1 MRGQEK
7 LKRFKIPLFWQEYGY
22 VCVEAASEE
31 AAIEYA
37 LGPECPL
44 PKGYYLDESIQ
55 LDREGITM
63 VQDDGTLHVP
73 EDLVAG
79 NEPRDCMVLEHL
91 VIRKTDIQ
99 KTERVLIDNGIA
111 ADEAAVVLQAI
122 GYTLLGNELYKG

>member
-22 VCVEAASEE
+22 VCVEAVSEE

-55 LDREGITM
+55 LDRDGITI
-63 VQDDGTLHVP
+63 VQDDATLNPP
-73 EDLVAG
+73 EGPAVG

-91 VIRKTDIQ
+91 VIRKEDIQ
-99 KTERVLIDNGIA
+99 KTERVLIDNGIV

-122 GYTLLGNELYKG
+122 GYTLLGNELYRE